1 MTAELVLLIFF
12 ARICANVHFLEMQPG
27 MRTDGSL
34 TLHGERQHGQ
44 DVRASNVTAV
54 VAIAN
59 ILKSSLGPQGLDK
72 MLVDDI
78 GDVLVTNDGATILQ
92 KLEVQHPAAK
102 VLQELSRLQ
111 DSEVGDGTT
120 SVVLVAAELL
130 RRANEL
136 VKGGIHPTSII
147 QGYRVAMKEAVKF
160 VQSTVALKSATLTED
175 QLLSVART
183 SLNSKFIGSENDF
196 FAKMIVQA
204 IKAVRVNI
212 DGKDKYPVNQV
223 NVVMN
228 HGKSS
233 LESTMIADGYAIAT
247 GRSAQ
252 GMPQQISGAKIALL
266 DFDLRK
272 HKMGL
277 GVQINITNPG
287 ELEKIRQKEMDITK
301 ERIEKILAKGVN
313 VIFTTQGI
321 DDMSMKYLIDAGV
334 YAVRRVDKKDIKR
347 IGKATGAKLLVT
359 LTGGIDEWESEVFD
373 ASYIGHAG
381 EVYEERVADN
391 EFTFIK
397 GCKNSRC
404 STLLLRGANEV
415 VLGEI
420 ERSVHDALCVVS
432 RALET
437 SALVPGGGA
446 VETALAIHLED
457 FALAYPGREQLAIT
471 EFAEA
476 LMTIPKILATNAALD
491 VTNVVADLRVAH
503 AKGLYHHGLDLING
517 TIRNSVEH
525 GVIEPL
531 VSKLKSIKFA
541 TETAI
546 TILRI
551 DDLIKL
557 APEPERDPRGR

>member
-1 MTAELVLLIFF
+1 
-12 ARICANVHFLEMQPG
+12 MQPNQK
-27 MRTDGSL
+27 TDGSL
-34 TLHGERQHGQ
+34 ALNGERQHGQ
-44 DVRASNVTAV
+44 DVRTSNVTAV

-120 SVVLVAAELL
+120 SVVLIAAELL
-130 RRANEL
+130 RRANEM
-136 VKGGIHPTSII
+136 VKAGIHPTSII
-147 QGYRVAMKEAVKF
+147 QGYRIAMKEGIKF
-160 VQSTVALKSATLTED
+160 VQQTIAMKTANLTDD
-175 QLLSVART
+175 QLVSVART
-183 SLNSKFIGSENDF
+183 SLNSKFIGSDNDF

-204 IKAVRVNI
+204 VKAVKMSSA

-223 NVVMN
+223 NVLMN

-233 LESTMIADGYAIAT
+233 LESNLVENGYALAQ
-247 GRSAQ
+247 GRAAQ
-252 GMPQQISGAKIALL
+252 GMPMVIYNARIALI

-277 GVQINITNPG
+277 GVQINITSPG

-301 ERIEKILAKGVN
+301 ERIGKILEKGVN

-321 DDMSMKYLIDAGV
+321 DDMSMKYLVDAGV
-334 YAVRRVDKKDIKR
+334 YAVRRVEKKDIKR
-347 IGKATGAKLLVT
+347 IAKATGAKLIVT
-359 LTGGIDEWESEVFD
+359 LTGGAEDWETEVMDESF
-373 ASYIGHAG
+373 IGSADQ
-381 EVYEERVADN
+381 VYEERVADN

-397 GCKNSRC
+397 GCKHSRVA
-404 STLLLRGANEV
+404 TILLRGANEV
-415 VLGEI
+415 VLGEV

-432 RALET
+432 RALEH

-446 VETALAIHLED
+446 VETGLAIHLED
-457 FALAYPGREQLAIT
+457 FALSHSGREQLAIV
-471 EFAEA
+471 EFAES

-491 VTNVVADLRVAH
+491 VTNIIADLRVAH
-503 AKGLYHHGLDLING
+503 AKGQVHAGLDLNNG
-517 TIRNSVEH
+517 TVRNSVEN
-525 GVIEPL
+525 GVVEPL

-551 DDLIKL
+551 DDMVKL
-557 APEPERDPRGR
+557 APEKEKDPRGGR

>member
-1 MTAELVLLIFF
+1 
-12 ARICANVHFLEMQPG
+12 MQG
-27 MRTDGSL
+27 SQQKSDGSL
-34 TLHGERQHGQ
+34 ALNGERQHGQ
-44 DVRASNVTAV
+44 DVRTSNVTAV

-59 ILKSSLGPQGLDK
+59 ILKSSLGPKGLDK

-120 SVVLVAAELL
+120 SVVLIAAELL

-136 VKGGIHPTSII
+136 VKSGIHPTSII
-147 QGYRVAMKEAVKF
+147 QGYRIAMKEAIKY
-160 VQSTVALKSATLTED
+160 VQSTIAMKTVSLTDE
-175 QLLSVART
+175 QLVSVART

-196 FAKMIVQA
+196 FAKIIVQA
-204 IKAVRVNI
+204 VKSVKLTVE
-212 DGKDKYPVNQV
+212 GKDKYPVNQV
-223 NVVMN
+223 NVLMN

-233 LESTMIADGYAIAT
+233 LESNLIENGYAIAQ
-247 GRSAQ
+247 GRAAQ
-252 GMPQQISGAKIALL
+252 GMPSVVSNAKIALL

-277 GVQINITNPG
+277 GVQINITAPG

-301 ERIEKILAKGVN
+301 ERIGKILEKGVN
-313 VIFTTQGI
+313 VIFSTQGI
-321 DDMSMKYLIDAGV
+321 DDMSMKYLVDAGV

-347 IGKATGAKLLVT
+347 IAKATGAKLIVT
-359 LTGGIDEWESEVFD
+359 LTAGVDDWETEVMDESF
-373 ASYIGHAG
+373 IGHAN
-381 EVYEERVADN
+381 EVSEERVADN
-391 EFTFIK
+391 EFTFIR
-397 GCKNSRC
+397 GCTNSRVA
-404 STLLLRGANEV
+404 TILLRGANDV
-415 VLGEI
+415 VLGEV

-432 RALET
+432 RALEH

-457 FALAYPGREQLAIT
+457 FALSYPGREQLAIV
-471 EFAEA
+471 EFAES

-491 VTNVVADLRVAH
+491 VTNIVADLRVAH
-503 AKGLYHHGLDLING
+503 AKGQVHAGLDLNNG
-517 TIRNSVEH
+517 VVRNSVEN
-525 GVIEPL
+525 GVVEPL

-551 DDLIKL
+551 DDMVKL
-557 APEPERDPRGR
+557 APEKERDPRGR

>member
-1 MTAELVLLIFF
+1 
-12 ARICANVHFLEMQPG
+12 MQPG
-27 MRTDGSL
+27 SKQDGSL
-34 TLHGERQHGQ
+34 MLHGERQHGQ
-44 DVRASNVTAV
+44 DVRTSNVTAV

-136 VKGGIHPTSII
+136 VKSGIHPTSII
-147 QGYRVAMKEAVKF
+147 QGYRIAMKEAIKY
-160 VQSTVALKSATLTED
+160 VQSQGISIKTASLSDE
-175 QLLSVART
+175 QLISVART
-183 SLNSKFIGSENDF
+183 SLNSKFIGSEDDF
-196 FAKMIVQA
+196 FAKMVVE
-204 IKAVRVNI
+204 AVKGVKMTV
-212 DGKDKYPVNQV
+212 DGKDKYPIGQI
-223 NVVMN
+223 NVLTN

-233 LESTMIADGYAIAT
+233 WESQLVTNGYALSM
-247 GRSAQ
+247 GRAAQ
-252 GMPQQISGAKIALL
+252 GMPQYVKNAKIALL

-277 GVQINITNPG
+277 GVQINITSPA

-301 ERIEKILAKGVN
+301 ERIGKIIEKGVN

-321 DDMSMKYLIDAGV
+321 DDMSMKYLVDAGV
-334 YAVRRVDKKDIKR
+334 YAVRRVDKKDVKR
-347 IGKATGAKLLVT
+347 IAKSTGAKMLVT
-359 LTGGIDEWESEVFD
+359 FTAGIDDWDNEVFD
-373 ASYIGHAG
+373 EAYIGHAE
-381 EVYEERVADN
+381 EVCEERVADN
-391 EFTFIK
+391 DFTFIK
-397 GCKNSRC
+397 GCAHSRT
-404 STLLLRGANEV
+404 STLLLRGANDV
-415 VLGEI
+415 VLGEVD
-420 ERSVHDALCVVS
+420 RSLHDALCVVS
-432 RALET
+432 RALEH

-457 FALAYPGREQLAIT
+457 FALSYPGREQLAIV

-476 LMTIPKILATNAALD
+476 LMTIPKTLATNAALD
-491 VTNVVADLRVAH
+491 VTNIVADLRMAH
-503 AKGLYHHGLDLING
+503 AQGQMHAGLDLNNG
-517 TIRNSVEH
+517 TVRNSVEN
-525 GVIEPL
+525 GVLEPL

-551 DDLIKL
+551 DDMVKL
-557 APEPERDPRGR
+557 SPEPERQR

>member
-1 MTAELVLLIFF
+1 
-12 ARICANVHFLEMQPG
+12 MQPDQKH
-27 MRTDGSL
+27 DGSAL
-34 TLHGERQHGQ
+34 TLNGERTHGQ

-54 VAIAN
+54 VAVAN

-102 VLQELSRLQ
+102 VLQELSKLQ

-120 SVVLVAAELL
+120 SVVLIAAELL

-136 VKGGIHPTSII
+136 VKSGIHPTSII
-147 QGYRVAMKEAVKF
+147 QGYRIAMKEAIKY
-160 VQSTVALKSATLTED
+160 VQSTIALKSAHLSDE

-183 SLNSKFIGSENDF
+183 SLNSKFIGSEDDF
-196 FAKMIVQA
+196 FAKMVVEA
-204 IKAVRVNI
+204 IKAVRITSPTDN
-212 DGKDKYPVNQV
+212 KDKYPVSQV

-233 LESTMIADGYAIAT
+233 WESQLITDGYAIAT
-247 GRSAQ
+247 GRAAQ
-252 GMPQQISGAKIALL
+252 GMPQVVKGAKIALI

-272 HKMGL
+272 HKLGL
-277 GVQINITNPG
+277 GVQINVTDPA

-313 VIFTTQGI
+313 VIFSTQGI
-321 DDMSMKYLIDAGV
+321 DDMSMKYLVDGGV

-347 IGKATGAKLLVT
+347 ISKATGAKLIVT
-359 LTGGIDEWESEVFD
+359 LTSAGIGDDWETEAFDESYMGYADEVC
-373 ASYIGHAG
+373 
-381 EVYEERVADN
+381 EERVADN
-391 EFTFIK
+391 DFTFIK
-397 GCKNSRC
+397 GCSSSRC
-404 STLLLRGANEV
+404 STILLRGANEV
-415 VLGEI
+415 VLGEV

-432 RALET
+432 RALENT
-437 SALVPGGGA
+437 ALVPGGGA

-457 FALAYPGREQLAIT
+457 FALAYPGREQLSII

-476 LMTIPKILATNAALD
+476 LMTIPKTLAANAALD
-491 VTNVVADLRVAH
+491 VTNIIADLKVAH
-503 AKGLYHHGLDLING
+503 AQKKYHSGLDLNKGEIVNSIANG
-517 TIRNSVEH
+517 V
-525 GVIEPL
+525 VEPL

-551 DDLIKL
+551 DDLVKL
-557 APEPERDPRGR
+557 APEQERDPRGGR

>member
-1 MTAELVLLIFF
+1 
-12 ARICANVHFLEMQPG
+12 MQPNQ
-27 MRTDGSL
+27 RQDGSL
-34 TLHGERQHGQ
+34 TIHGERQHGQ

-120 SVVLVAAELL
+120 SVVLIAAELL

-136 VKGGIHPTSII
+136 VKAGIHPTSII
-147 QGYRVAMKEAVKF
+147 QGYRIAMKEAIKY
-160 VQSTVALKSATLTED
+160 VQSTVALKTTTLTDE
-175 QLLSVART
+175 QLISVART
-183 SLNSKFIGSENDF
+183 SLNSKFIGSEDDF
-196 FAKMIVQA
+196 FAKMVVQA
-204 IKAVRVNI
+204 VKGVKLTL
-212 DGKDKYPVNQV
+212 DGKDKYPVGQV
-223 NVVMN
+223 NVLMS

-233 LESTMIADGYAIAT
+233 LESQLITNGYAIST

-252 GMPQQISGAKIALL
+252 GMPLQIKGARIALL

-277 GVQINITNPG
+277 GVQINITNPS
-287 ELEKIRQKEMDITK
+287 ELEQIRQKEMDITK
-301 ERIEKILAKGVN
+301 DRIAKILARGVN

-321 DDMSMKYLIDAGV
+321 DDMSMKYLVDAGV

-347 IGKATGAKLLVT
+347 IAKSTGAKLLVT
-359 LTGGIDEWESEVFD
+359 FTGGLDDWDNEVFD
-373 ASYIGHAG
+373 ESYIGFAD

-397 GCKNSRC
+397 GCSQSRC
-404 STLLLRGANEV
+404 TTLLLRGANEV
-415 VLGEI
+415 VLGEV

-432 RALET
+432 RALEH

-457 FALAYPGREQLAIT
+457 YALGYPGREQLAIV
-471 EFAEA
+471 EFAES
-476 LMTIPKILATNAALD
+476 LMSIPKILATNAALD
-491 VTNVVADLRVAH
+491 VTNIIADLRVAH
-503 AKGLYHHGLDLING
+503 AQGQVHAGLDLNKG
-517 TIRNSVEH
+517 CVRNSIEN
-525 GVIEPL
+525 GVVEPL

-551 DDLIKL
+551 DDMIKL
-557 APEPERDPRGR
+557 APEQERDPRR

>member
-1 MTAELVLLIFF
+1 M
-12 ARICANVHFLEMQPG
+12 NQSKQ
-27 MRTDGSL
+27 DGSL
-34 TLHGERQHGQ
+34 SLHGERTHGQ

-92 KLEVQHPAAK
+92 KLEVQHPAGK

-147 QGYRVAMKEAVKF
+147 QGYRIAMKEAIKY
-160 VQSTVALKSATLTED
+160 VQSTIAVKTHTLTDSE
-175 QLLSVART
+175 LLAVART
-183 SLNSKFIGSENDF
+183 SLNSKFIGSEDDY
-196 FAKMIVQA
+196 FAKMIVEA
-204 IKAVRVNI
+204 IKGVKTVSPE
-212 DGKDKYPVNQV
+212 GKPKYPVSQV
-223 NVVMN
+223 NVIMN

-233 LESTMIADGYAIAT
+233 LESTLITDGYAIGT
-247 GRSAQ
+247 GRAAQ
-252 GMPQQISGAKIALL
+252 GMPQVIKDAKIALL

-272 HKMGL
+272 HKLGL
-277 GVQINITNPG
+277 GVQIQISEPS

-301 ERIEKILAKGVN
+301 DRIGKILAQGVN
-313 VIFTTQGI
+313 VVFTTQGI
-321 DDMSMKYLIDAGV
+321 DDMSMKYLVDAGV

-347 IGKATGAKLLVT
+347 ISKSTGAKLITT
-359 LTGGIDEWESEVFD
+359 LTSSALDADWEQEAFD
-373 ASYIGHAG
+373 LSNIGHAD
-381 EVYEERVADN
+381 EVFEERVADN
-391 EFTFIK
+391 DFTFIR
-397 GCKNSRC
+397 GCKSSRT
-404 STLLLRGANEV
+404 STMLLRGANEV
-415 VLGEI
+415 VLGEV

-432 RALET
+432 RALEN

-457 FALAYPGREQLAIT
+457 VALGYPGREQLAII
-471 EFAEA
+471 EFAES

-491 VTNVVADLRVAH
+491 VTNIVADLRVEH
-503 AKGLYHHGLDLING
+503 AKKNVHAGLDLING
-517 TIRNSVEH
+517 KIVNSIEN

-557 APEPERDPRGR
+557 APEPERDPRGGR

>member
-1 MTAELVLLIFF
+1 
-12 ARICANVHFLEMQPG
+12 MQPNQ
-27 MRTDGSL
+27 RQDGSL
-34 TLHGERQHGQ
+34 TIHGERQHGQ

-120 SVVLVAAELL
+120 SVVLIAAELL

-136 VKGGIHPTSII
+136 VKAGIHPTSII
-147 QGYRVAMKEAVKF
+147 QGYRIAMKEAIKY
-160 VQSTVALKSATLTED
+160 VQSTVALKTTTLTDE
-175 QLLSVART
+175 QLISVART
-183 SLNSKFIGSENDF
+183 SLNSKFIGSEDDF
-196 FAKMIVQA
+196 FAKMVVQA
-204 IKAVRVNI
+204 VKGVKLTI
-212 DGKDKYPVNQV
+212 DGKDKYPVGQV
-223 NVVMN
+223 NVLMS

-233 LESTMIADGYAIAT
+233 LESQLITNGYAIST

-252 GMPQQISGAKIALL
+252 GMPLQIKGARIALL

-277 GVQINITNPG
+277 GVQINITNPS
-287 ELEKIRQKEMDITK
+287 ELEQIRQKEMDITK
-301 ERIEKILAKGVN
+301 DRIAKILARGVN

-321 DDMSMKYLIDAGV
+321 DDMSMKYLVDAGV

-347 IGKATGAKLLVT
+347 IAKSTGAKLLVT
-359 LTGGIDEWESEVFD
+359 FTGGLDDWDNEVFD
-373 ASYIGHAG
+373 ESYIGFAD

-397 GCKNSRC
+397 GCSQSRC
-404 STLLLRGANEV
+404 TTLLLRGANEV
-415 VLGEI
+415 VLGEV

-432 RALET
+432 RALEH

-457 FALAYPGREQLAIT
+457 YALGYPGREQLAIV
-471 EFAEA
+471 EFAES
-476 LMTIPKILATNAALD
+476 LMSIPKILATNAALD
-491 VTNVVADLRVAH
+491 VTNIIADLRVAH
-503 AKGLYHHGLDLING
+503 AQGQVHAGLDLNKG
-517 TIRNSVEH
+517 CVRNSIEN
-525 GVIEPL
+525 GVVEPL

-551 DDLIKL
+551 DDMIKL
-557 APEPERDPRGR
+557 APEQERDPRR

>member
-1 MTAELVLLIFF
+1 ML
-12 ARICANVHFLEMQPG
+12 PG
-27 MRTDGSL
+27 QRPDGSSL
-34 TLHGERQHGQ
+34 TLNGERSHGQ

-136 VKGGIHPTSII
+136 VKAGIHPTSII
-147 QGYRVAMKEAVKF
+147 QGYRIAMKEAIKY
-160 VQSTVALKSATLTED
+160 VQSTIALKSAQLTDD

-183 SLNSKFIGSENDF
+183 SLNSKFIGSEDDF
-196 FAKMIVQA
+196 FAKMIVEA
-204 IKAVRVNI
+204 IKGVKINI
-212 DGKDKYPVNQV
+212 DGKDKYPISQV
-223 NVVMN
+223 NVLMN

-233 LESTMIADGYAIAT
+233 WESQLITDGYAISQ
-247 GRSAQ
+247 GRSSQ
-252 GMPQQISGAKIALL
+252 GMPQVVRGAKIALI

-272 HKMGL
+272 HKLGL
-277 GVQINITNPG
+277 GVQVEISNPS

-301 ERIEKILAKGVN
+301 DRIEKILEKGVN
-313 VIFTTQGI
+313 VIFSTQGI
-321 DDMSMKYLIDAGV
+321 DDMSMKYLVEGGV

-347 IGKATGAKLLVT
+347 ISKSTGAKLIVT
-359 LTGGIDEWESEVFD
+359 LTSGTADEADAGWETEAFD
-373 ASYIGHAG
+373 ESYIGYAD
-381 EVYEERVADN
+381 EVFEERVADSD
-391 EFTFIK
+391 FTFIK
-397 GCKNSRC
+397 GCPSSKC
-404 STLLLRGANEV
+404 STILLRGANEV
-415 VLGEI
+415 VLGEV

-432 RALET
+432 RALENT
-437 SALVPGGGA
+437 ALVPGGGA
-446 VETALAIHLED
+446 VETGLAIHLED
-457 FALAYPGREQLAIT
+457 YALSYAGREQLAII
-471 EFAEA
+471 EFAES
-476 LMTIPKILATNAALD
+476 LMTIPKTLATNAALD
-491 VTNVVADLRVAH
+491 VTNIIADLRVAH
-503 AKGLYHHGLDLING
+503 ANKKYHSGLDLAKGEIVNSIENG
-517 TIRNSVEH
+517 V
-525 GVIEPL
+525 VEPL
-531 VSKLKSIKFA
+531 ISKLKSIKFA

-557 APEPERDPRGR
+557 APEQERDPRGGR

>member
-1 MTAELVLLIFF
+1 
-12 ARICANVHFLEMQPG
+12 MQPG
-27 MRTDGSL
+27 MKTDGSL

-92 KLEVQHPAAK
+92 KLEVQHPAAR

-136 VKGGIHPTSII
+136 VKSGIHPTSII
-147 QGYRVAMKEAVKF
+147 QGYRLAMKESVKF
-160 VQSTVALKSATLTED
+160 VQSTIALKSAALTHE
-175 QLLSVART
+175 QLVSVART
-183 SLNSKFIGSENDF
+183 SLNSKFIGSEDDF
-196 FAKMIVQA
+196 FAKMVVDA
-204 IKAVRVNI
+204 IKGVRLTNS
-212 DGKDKYPVNQV
+212 DGKDKYPIHQV
-223 NVVMN
+223 NVVKN

-233 LESTMIADGYAIAT
+233 LESTLVTDGYVVAT

-252 GMPQQISGAKIALL
+252 GMPSVVSNAKIALL

-277 GVQINITNPG
+277 GVQINISEPS

-301 ERIEKILAKGVN
+301 ERIEKILEKGVN

-347 IGKATGAKLLVT
+347 IGKATGAKLIVT
-359 LTGGIDEWESEVFD
+359 LTGMGDDWESEMFD
-373 ASYIGHAG
+373 QSYIGHADQ
-381 EVYEERVADN
+381 VYEERVADN

-397 GCKNSRC
+397 GCSNSKC
-404 STLLLRGANEV
+404 STILLRGANEV
-415 VLGEI
+415 VLGEV

-457 FALAYPGREQLAIT
+457 YALSYPGREQIAIT
-471 EFAEA
+471 EFAES

-491 VTNVVADLRVAH
+491 VTNIIADLRVAH
-503 AKGLYHHGLDLING
+503 AQKLYHSGLDLNAG
-517 TIRNSVEH
+517 TVRNSVQH
-525 GVIEPL
+525 GVLEPL
-531 VSKLKSIKFA
+531 ISKLKSIKFA

-557 APEPERDPRGR
+557 APEPEERR

>member
-1 MTAELVLLIFF
+1 
-12 ARICANVHFLEMQPG
+12 MQPNQKA
-27 MRTDGSL
+27 DGSL

-120 SVVLVAAELL
+120 SVVLIAAELL

-136 VKGGIHPTSII
+136 VKSGIHPTSII
-147 QGYRVAMKEAVKF
+147 QGYRIAMKEAIKY
-160 VQSTVALKSATLTED
+160 VQSSIALKSTTLSDE
-175 QLLSVART
+175 QLISVART
-183 SLNSKFIGSENDF
+183 SLNSKFIGSEDDF
-196 FAKMIVQA
+196 FAKMIVEA
-204 IKAVRVNI
+204 IKAVKMTV
-212 DGKDKYPVNQV
+212 DGKDKYPVSQV
-223 NVVMN
+223 NVLMN

-233 LESTMIADGYAIAT
+233 LESQLITNGYAISQ

-252 GMPQQISGAKIALL
+252 GMPMVVKNAKIALL

-277 GVQINITNPG
+277 GVQINVTNPA

-301 ERIEKILAKGVN
+301 ERIGKILEKGVN

-321 DDMSMKYLIDAGV
+321 DDMSMKYLVDAGV

-347 IGKATGAKLLVT
+347 ISKSTGAKLLVT
-359 LTGGIDEWESEVFD
+359 FTGSLDDWDNEVFD
-373 ASYIGHAG
+373 ETFIGFAD

-397 GCKNSRC
+397 GCQHSRC
-404 STLLLRGANEV
+404 STMLLRGANEV
-415 VLGEI
+415 VLGEV

-432 RALET
+432 RALEH

-446 VETALAIHLED
+446 VETALAIHLDE
-457 FALAYPGREQLAIT
+457 FALAYAGREQLAII
-471 EFAEA
+471 EFAES
-476 LMTIPKILATNAALD
+476 LMTIPKTLATNAALD
-491 VTNVVADLRVAH
+491 VTNIIADLRVAH
-503 AKGLYHHGLDLING
+503 AKGQKHHGLDLTNG
-517 TIRNSVEH
+517 LIRNSIEN
-525 GVIEPL
+525 GVVEPL

-546 TILRI
+546 TVLRI
-551 DDLIKL
+551 DDMIKL
-557 APEPERDPRGR
+557 APEPERR

>member
-1 MTAELVLLIFF
+1 
-12 ARICANVHFLEMQPG
+12 
-27 MRTDGSL
+27 
-34 TLHGERQHGQ
+34 
-44 DVRASNVTAV
+44 
-54 VAIAN
+54 
-59 ILKSSLGPQGLDK
+59 

-120 SVVLVAAELL
+120 SVVLIAAELL

-136 VKGGIHPTSII
+136 VKAGIHPTSII
-147 QGYRVAMKEAVKF
+147 QGYRIAMKEAIKY
-160 VQSTVALKSATLTED
+160 VQQKVALKTVTLTDE
-175 QLLSVART
+175 QLVSVART
-183 SLNSKFIGSENDF
+183 SLNSKFIGSEDDF
-196 FAKMIVQA
+196 FAKMVVEA
-204 IKAVRVNI
+204 IKAVKMTV
-212 DGKDKYPVNQV
+212 DGKDKYPVSQV
-223 NVVMN
+223 NVLMN

-233 LESTMIADGYAIAT
+233 WESQLITNGYAIAL

-252 GMPQQISGAKIALL
+252 GMPQVVKNAKIALL

-277 GVQINITNPG
+277 GVQVNISSPS

-301 ERIEKILAKGVN
+301 ERIGKIIEKGVN
-313 VIFTTQGI
+313 VILTTQGI
-321 DDMSMKYLIDAGV
+321 DDMSMKYLVDAGV

-347 IGKATGAKLLVT
+347 IAKSTGAKLLVT
-359 LTGGIDEWESEVFD
+359 FTGGLDDWDNEVFD
-373 ASYIGHAG
+373 ESYIGFAE
-381 EVYEERVADN
+381 EVYEERVSDN

-397 GCKNSRC
+397 GCQHSRC

-415 VLGEI
+415 VLGEV
-420 ERSVHDALCVVS
+420 ERSLHDALCVVS
-432 RALET
+432 RALEH

-457 FALAYPGREQLAIT
+457 FALAYPGREQLAII
-471 EFAEA
+471 EFAES
-476 LMTIPKILATNAALD
+476 LMTIPKTLATNAALD
-491 VTNVVADLRVAH
+491 VTNIVADLRVAH
-503 AKGLYHHGLDLING
+503 AKGQVYHGLDLANG
-517 TIRNSVEH
+517 KIRDSIQG
-525 GVIEPL
+525 GVVEPL
-531 VSKLKSIKFA
+531 VSKLKSVKFA

-551 DDLIKL
+551 DDMIKL
-557 APEPERDPRGR
+557 APEQQGGR

>member
-1 MTAELVLLIFF
+1 MNHFGCLHLHVNSLVFMQTAGK
-12 ARICANVHFLEMQPG
+12 Q
-27 MRTDGSL
+27 DGSL
-34 TLHGERQHGQ
+34 ALHGERQHGQ
-44 DVRASNVTAV
+44 DVRTSNVTAV

-120 SVVLVAAELL
+120 SVVLIAAELL

-136 VKGGIHPTSII
+136 VKSGIHPTSII
-147 QGYRVAMKEAVKF
+147 QGYRIAMKEAIKF
-160 VQSTVALKSATLTED
+160 VQSHGVSIKSASLTDE
-175 QLLSVART
+175 QLISVART
-183 SLNSKFIGSENDF
+183 SLNSKFIGSEDDF
-196 FAKMIVQA
+196 FAKMVVEA
-204 IKAVRVNI
+204 VKAVRTTI
-212 DGKDKYPVNQV
+212 DGKDKYPVSQV
-223 NVVMN
+223 NVLTN

-233 LESTMIADGYAIAT
+233 WESQLVTNGYAIGI
-247 GRSAQ
+247 GRAGQ
-252 GMPQQISGAKIALL
+252 GMPQYVKNAKIALL

-277 GVQINITNPG
+277 GVQINISDPS

-301 ERIEKILAKGVN
+301 ERIGKIIEKGVN

-321 DDMSMKYLIDAGV
+321 DDMSMKYLVDAGV
-334 YAVRRVDKKDIKR
+334 YGVRRVDKKDIKR
-347 IGKATGAKLLVT
+347 IAKCTGAKLLVT
-359 LTGGIDEWESEVFD
+359 FTAGIDDWDNEVFD
-373 ASYIGHAG
+373 ESYIGFAE
-381 EVYEERVADN
+381 EVYEDRVADN
-391 EFTFIK
+391 DFTFIK
-397 GCKNSRC
+397 GSSQSRT
-404 STLLLRGANEV
+404 STLLLRGANDV
-415 VLGEI
+415 VLGEV

-432 RALET
+432 RALEH

-446 VETALAIHLED
+446 VETALAIRLED
-457 FALAYPGREQLAIT
+457 FALSHSGREQLAIV

-476 LMTIPKILATNAALD
+476 LMTIPKTLAANAALD
-491 VTNVVADLRVAH
+491 VTNIVADLRTAH
-503 AKGLYHHGLDLING
+503 AKGQVHAGLNLANG
-517 TIRNSVEH
+517 TVHDAVQN
-525 GVIEPL
+525 GVLEPL

-551 DDLIKL
+551 DDMVRL

>member
-1 MTAELVLLIFF
+1 
-12 ARICANVHFLEMQPG
+12 MQPNQ
-27 MRTDGSL
+27 RQDGSL
-34 TLHGERQHGQ
+34 TIHGERQHGQ

-120 SVVLVAAELL
+120 SVVLIAAELL

-136 VKGGIHPTSII
+136 VKAGIHPTSII
-147 QGYRVAMKEAVKF
+147 QGYRIAMKEAIKY
-160 VQSTVALKSATLTED
+160 VQSTVALKTTTLTDE
-175 QLLSVART
+175 QLISVART
-183 SLNSKFIGSENDF
+183 SLNSKFIGSEDDF
-196 FAKMIVQA
+196 FAKMVVQA
-204 IKAVRVNI
+204 VKGVKLTL
-212 DGKDKYPVNQV
+212 DGKDKYPVGQV
-223 NVVMN
+223 NVLMS

-233 LESTMIADGYAIAT
+233 LESQLITNGYAIST

-252 GMPQQISGAKIALL
+252 GMPLQIKGARIALL

-277 GVQINITNPG
+277 GVQINITNPS
-287 ELEKIRQKEMDITK
+287 ELEQIRQKEMDITK
-301 ERIEKILAKGVN
+301 DRIAKILARGVN

-321 DDMSMKYLIDAGV
+321 DDMSMKYLVDAGV

-347 IGKATGAKLLVT
+347 IAKSTGAKLLVT
-359 LTGGIDEWESEVFD
+359 FTGGLDDWDNEVFD
-373 ASYIGHAG
+373 ESYIGFAD

-391 EFTFIK
+391 EFTFIR
-397 GCKNSRC
+397 GCSQSRC
-404 STLLLRGANEV
+404 TTLLLRGANEV
-415 VLGEI
+415 VLGEV

-432 RALET
+432 RALEH

-457 FALAYPGREQLAIT
+457 YALGYPGREQLAIV
-471 EFAEA
+471 EFAES
-476 LMTIPKILATNAALD
+476 LMSIPKILATNAALD
-491 VTNVVADLRVAH
+491 VTNIIADLRVAH
-503 AKGLYHHGLDLING
+503 AQGQVHAGLDLNKG
-517 TIRNSVEH
+517 CVRNSIEN
-525 GVIEPL
+525 GVVEPL

-551 DDLIKL
+551 DDMIKL
-557 APEPERDPRGR
+557 APEQERDPRR

>member
-1 MTAELVLLIFF
+1 
-12 ARICANVHFLEMQPG
+12 MQPSQKQN
-27 MRTDGSL
+27 GSL
-34 TLHGERQHGQ
+34 TLNGERQHGQ
-44 DVRASNVTAV
+44 DVRTSNVTAV

-120 SVVLVAAELL
+120 SVVLIAAELL

-136 VKGGIHPTSII
+136 VKAGIHPTSII
-147 QGYRVAMKEAVKF
+147 QGYRIAMKEAIKY
-160 VQSTVALKSATLTED
+160 VQHTIALKTMTLTDE
-175 QLLSVART
+175 QLVSVART
-183 SLNSKFIGSENDF
+183 SLNSKFIGSEDDF
-196 FAKMIVQA
+196 FAKMVVEA
-204 IKAVRVNI
+204 IKGVKMTV

-223 NVVMN
+223 NVLTN

-233 LESTMIADGYAIAT
+233 WESQLVTNGYAIAM
-247 GRSAQ
+247 GRAAQ
-252 GMPQQISGAKIALL
+252 GMPMVVKNAKIALL

-277 GVQINITNPG
+277 GVQINITSPS

-301 ERIEKILAKGVN
+301 ERIGKIIEKGVN
-313 VIFTTQGI
+313 VIFSTQGI
-321 DDMSMKYLIDAGV
+321 DDMSMKYLVDAGV
-334 YAVRRVDKKDIKR
+334 YAVRRVDKKDMKR
-347 IGKATGAKLLVT
+347 IAKSTGAKMIVT
-359 LTGGIDEWESEVFD
+359 FTSGLDDWDNEAFDESYVGFADEVSED
-373 ASYIGHAG
+373 
-381 EVYEERVADN
+381 RVADN
-391 EFTFIK
+391 DFTFIK
-397 GCKNSRC
+397 GCQHSRT
-404 STLLLRGANEV
+404 STLLLRGANDV
-415 VLGEI
+415 VLGEV

-432 RALET
+432 RALEH

-446 VETALAIHLED
+446 VETALAIRLED
-457 FALAYPGREQLAIT
+457 FALAYPGREQLAIA

-476 LMTIPKILATNAALD
+476 LMTIPKTLATNAALD
-491 VTNVVADLRVAH
+491 VTNIIADLRVAH
-503 AKGLYHHGLDLING
+503 AKGQVHTGLDLVKG
-517 TIRNSVEH
+517 TVRNSIEN
-525 GVIEPL
+525 GVVEPL

-551 DDLIKL
+551 DDMVRL
-557 APEPERDPRGR
+557 APEQERDPRGR

>member
-1 MTAELVLLIFF
+1 
-12 ARICANVHFLEMQPG
+12 MQPG
-27 MRTDGSL
+27 GKADGSL
-34 TLHGERQHGQ
+34 ALHGERQHGQ
-44 DVRASNVTAV
+44 DVRTSNVTAV

-120 SVVLVAAELL
+120 SVVLIAAELL

-136 VKGGIHPTSII
+136 VKAGIHPTSII
-147 QGYRVAMKEAVKF
+147 QGYRIAMKEAIKY
-160 VQSTVALKSATLTED
+160 VQSKGITIKSASLSDE
-175 QLLSVART
+175 QLVSVART
-183 SLNSKFIGSENDF
+183 SLNSKFIGSEDDF
-196 FAKMIVQA
+196 FAKMVVE
-204 IKAVRVNI
+204 AVKGVKMTSV
-212 DGKDKYPVNQV
+212 DGKDKYPISQV
-223 NVVMN
+223 NVLTN

-233 LESTMIADGYAIAT
+233 WESQLVTNGYAIAI

-252 GMPQQISGAKIALL
+252 GMPHYVKNAKIAIL

-277 GVQINITNPG
+277 GVQINISNPA

-301 ERIEKILAKGVN
+301 ERIGKIIEKGVN

-321 DDMSMKYLIDAGV
+321 DDMSMKYLVDAGV
-334 YAVRRVDKKDIKR
+334 FAVRRVDKKDMKR
-347 IGKATGAKLLVT
+347 IAKSTGAKMLVT
-359 LTGGIDEWESEVFD
+359 FTAGIDDWDNEAFD
-373 ASYIGHAG
+373 ESYIGFAD

-391 EFTFIK
+391 DFTFIK
-397 GCKNSRC
+397 GCAHSRT
-404 STLLLRGANEV
+404 STLLLRGANDV
-415 VLGEI
+415 VLGEV

-432 RALET
+432 RALEH

-457 FALAYPGREQLAIT
+457 FALSHPGREQLAIV
-471 EFAEA
+471 EFAES
-476 LMTIPKILATNAALD
+476 LMTIPKTLSANAALD
-491 VTNVVADLRVAH
+491 VTNIVADLRVAH
-503 AKGLYHHGLDLING
+503 AKGEVHAGLDLNNG
-517 TIRNSVEH
+517 TIRNSVEN
-525 GVIEPL
+525 GVLEPL

-551 DDLIKL
+551 DDMVRL
-557 APEPERDPRGR
+557 APEQERDPRGR

>member
-1 MTAELVLLIFF
+1 MLT
-12 ARICANVHFLEMQPG
+12 NQKS
-27 MRTDGSL
+27 DGQL
-34 TLHGERQHGQ
+34 TLHGDRQHGQ
-44 DVRASNVTAV
+44 DVRSSNVTAV
-54 VAIAN
+54 VAVAN

-120 SVVLVAAELL
+120 SVVLIAAELL

-136 VKGGIHPTSII
+136 VKQGIHPTSII
-147 QGYRVAMKEAVKF
+147 QGYRLAMKESIKH
-160 VQSTVALKSATLTED
+160 VQSTVAVKTATLTDD
-175 QLLSVART
+175 QLLAVART
-183 SLNSKFIGSENDF
+183 SLNSKFIGSEDDR
-196 FAKMIVQA
+196 FAKLVVEA
-204 IKAVRVNI
+204 IKAVKIVV
-212 DGKDKYPVNQV
+212 DGKAKYPVNQV
-223 NVVMN
+223 NVMKN

-233 LESTMIADGYAIAT
+233 LESQLITNGYAIGM
-247 GRSAQ
+247 GRAAQ
-252 GMPQQISGAKIALL
+252 GMPQTVKDARIALL

-277 GVQINITNPG
+277 GVQINITEPS
-287 ELEKIRQKEMDITK
+287 ELEKIRQKEMDITRD
-301 ERIEKILAKGVN
+301 RIKKILDKGVN

-321 DDMSMKYLIDAGV
+321 DDMSMKYLVDSGV
-334 YAVRRVDKKDIKR
+334 YGVRRVDKKDIKR
-347 IGKATGAKLLVT
+347 IAKSTGARLLVT
-359 LTGGIDEWESEVFD
+359 LTGVGEDWEAEMFDE
-373 ASYIGHAG
+373 SYIGHAD
-381 EVYEERVADN
+381 EVSEERVADN
-391 EFTFIK
+391 DFTFIR
-397 GCKNSRC
+397 GCRESRN

-415 VLGEI
+415 VLGEV
-420 ERSVHDALCVVS
+420 ERSCHDALCVVS
-432 RALET
+432 RALEN

-446 VETALAIHLED
+446 VETDLAIHLED
-457 FALAYPGREQLAIT
+457 FSLSYPGREQLAIV

-476 LMTIPKILATNAALD
+476 LMSIPKILASNAALD
-491 VTNVVADLRVAH
+491 VTNIIADLRVAH
-503 AKGLYHHGLDLING
+503 AQGQRHAGLDLTNG
-517 TIRNSVEH
+517 KIRNSIEN
-525 GVIEPL
+525 GVVEPL

-557 APEPERDPRGR
+557 APEEQRQR

>member
-1 MTAELVLLIFF
+1 
-12 ARICANVHFLEMQPG
+12 MQPG
-27 MRTDGSL
+27 HRADGSL
-34 TLHGERQHGQ
+34 TLNGERTHGQ
-44 DVRASNVTAV
+44 DVRTSNVTAV
-54 VAIAN
+54 VAVAN

-102 VLQELSRLQ
+102 VLQELSKLQ

-120 SVVLVAAELL
+120 SVVLIAAELL

-136 VKGGIHPTSII
+136 VKSGIHPTSVI
-147 QGYRVAMKEAVKF
+147 QGYRIAMKEAIKY
-160 VQSTVALKSATLTED
+160 VQSTVALKSAHLSDD

-183 SLNSKFIGSENDF
+183 SLNSKFIGSEDDF
-196 FAKMIVQA
+196 FAKMVVQA
-204 IKAVRVNI
+204 IKAVRMTSPT
-212 DGKDKYPVNQV
+212 DGKDKYPVSQV

-233 LESTMIADGYAIAT
+233 WESQLITDGYAIGT
-247 GRSAQ
+247 GRAAQ
-252 GMPQQISGAKIALL
+252 GMPQVVKGAKIALI

-272 HKMGL
+272 HKLGL
-277 GVQINITNPG
+277 GVQINVTDPA

-301 ERIEKILAKGVN
+301 ERIGKILEKGVN
-313 VIFTTQGI
+313 VIFSTQGI
-321 DDMSMKYLIDAGV
+321 DDMSMKYLVDGGV

-347 IGKATGAKLLVT
+347 ISKATGAKLIVT
-359 LTGGIDEWESEVFD
+359 LTSGAIGDDWETEAFDE
-373 ASYIGHAG
+373 SYIGYAN
-381 EVYEERVADN
+381 EVCEERVADN
-391 EFTFIK
+391 DFTFIK
-397 GCKNSRC
+397 GCSSSKC
-404 STLLLRGANEV
+404 STILLRGANEV
-415 VLGEI
+415 VLGEV

-432 RALET
+432 KALENT
-437 SALVPGGGA
+437 ALVPGGGA

-457 FALAYPGREQLAIT
+457 FALAYPGREQLSII

-476 LMTIPKILATNAALD
+476 LMTIPKTLATNAALD
-491 VTNVVADLRVAH
+491 VTNIIADLKVAH
-503 AKGLYHHGLDLING
+503 AQKKHHSGLDLSSGQIV
-517 TIRNSVEH
+517 NSIEH
-525 GVIEPL
+525 GVVEPL

-551 DDLIKL
+551 DDLVKL
-557 APEPERDPRGR
+557 APEQERDPRGGR

>member
-1 MTAELVLLIFF
+1 MYP
-12 ARICANVHFLEMQPG
+12 NSKP
-27 MRTDGSL
+27 DGSL
-34 TLHGERQHGQ
+34 SLHGERTHGQ

-92 KLEVQHPAAK
+92 KLEVQHPAGK

-136 VKGGIHPTSII
+136 VKSGIHPTSII
-147 QGYRVAMKEAVKF
+147 QGYRIAMKEAIKY
-160 VQSTVALKSATLTED
+160 VQSHIAVKTATLTD
-175 QLLSVART
+175 SDLLSVART
-183 SLNSKFIGSENDF
+183 SLNSKFIGSEDDF
-196 FAKMIVQA
+196 FAKMIVEA
-204 IKAVRVNI
+204 IKGVRTVSPE
-212 DGKDKYPVNQV
+212 GKDKYPVSQV

-233 LESTMIADGYAIAT
+233 LESQLITDGYAISN
-247 GRSAQ
+247 GRAAQ
-252 GMPQQISGAKIALL
+252 GMPQCVRGAKIALL

-272 HKMGL
+272 HKLGL
-277 GVQINITNPG
+277 GVQIQISEPS

-301 ERIEKILAKGVN
+301 DRIGKILANGVN

-321 DDMSMKYLIDAGV
+321 DDMSMKYLVDAGV

-347 IGKATGAKLLVT
+347 IAKSTGARLITT
-359 LTGGIDEWESEVFD
+359 LTSGAIDADWEQEAFDPSSIGFAEEV
-373 ASYIGHAG
+373 
-381 EVYEERVADN
+381 VEERVADN
-391 EFTFIK
+391 DFTFVK
-397 GCKNSRC
+397 GCSDSKT
-404 STLLLRGANEV
+404 STMLLRGANDV
-415 VLGEI
+415 VLGEV

-432 RALET
+432 RALENT
-437 SALVPGGGA
+437 ALVPGGGA
-446 VETALAIHLED
+446 VETGLAIHLED
-457 FALAYPGREQLAIT
+457 YALAYPGREQLAII

-476 LMTIPKILATNAALD
+476 LMTIPKTLAANAALD
-491 VTNVVADLRVAH
+491 VTNIIADLRVAH
-503 AKGLYHHGLDLING
+503 AQKMVHSGLDLMNG
-517 TIRNSVEH
+517 KIVNSIEH

-557 APEPERDPRGR
+557 APEPERDPRGGR

>member
-1 MTAELVLLIFF
+1 
-12 ARICANVHFLEMQPG
+12 MQPDQKH
-27 MRTDGSL
+27 DGSAL
-34 TLHGERQHGQ
+34 TLNGERTHGQ

-54 VAIAN
+54 VAVAN

-102 VLQELSRLQ
+102 VLQELSKLQ

-120 SVVLVAAELL
+120 SVVLIAAELL

-136 VKGGIHPTSII
+136 VKSGIHPTSII
-147 QGYRVAMKEAVKF
+147 QGYRIAMKEAIKY
-160 VQSTVALKSATLTED
+160 VQSTIALKSAHLSDE

-183 SLNSKFIGSENDF
+183 SLNSKFIGSEDDF
-196 FAKMIVQA
+196 FAKMVVEA
-204 IKAVRVNI
+204 IKAVRITSPTDN
-212 DGKDKYPVNQV
+212 KDKYPVSQV

-233 LESTMIADGYAIAT
+233 WESQLITDGYAIAT
-247 GRSAQ
+247 GRAAQ
-252 GMPQQISGAKIALL
+252 GMPQVVKGAKIALI

-272 HKMGL
+272 HKLGL
-277 GVQINITNPG
+277 GVQINVTDPA

-313 VIFTTQGI
+313 VIFSTQGI
-321 DDMSMKYLIDAGV
+321 DDMSMKYLVDGGV

-347 IGKATGAKLLVT
+347 ISKATGAKLIVT
-359 LTGGIDEWESEVFD
+359 LTSAGIGDDWETEAFDESYMGYADEVC
-373 ASYIGHAG
+373 
-381 EVYEERVADN
+381 EERVADN
-391 EFTFIK
+391 DFTFIK
-397 GCKNSRC
+397 GCSSSRC
-404 STLLLRGANEV
+404 STILLRGANEV
-415 VLGEI
+415 VLGEV

-432 RALET
+432 RALENT
-437 SALVPGGGA
+437 ALVPGGGA

-457 FALAYPGREQLAIT
+457 FALAYPGREQLSII

-476 LMTIPKILATNAALD
+476 LMTIPKTLAANAALD
-491 VTNVVADLRVAH
+491 VTNIIADLKVAH
-503 AKGLYHHGLDLING
+503 AQKEYHSGLDLNKGEIVNSIANG
-517 TIRNSVEH
+517 V
-525 GVIEPL
+525 VEPL

-551 DDLIKL
+551 DDLVKL
-557 APEPERDPRGR
+557 APEQERDPRGGR

>member
-1 MTAELVLLIFF
+1 
-12 ARICANVHFLEMQPG
+12 MQPNQ
-27 MRTDGSL
+27 RQDGSL
-34 TLHGERQHGQ
+34 TIHGERQHGQ

-120 SVVLVAAELL
+120 SVVLIAAELL

-136 VKGGIHPTSII
+136 VKAGIHPTSII
-147 QGYRVAMKEAVKF
+147 QGYRIAMKEAIKY
-160 VQSTVALKSATLTED
+160 VQSTVALKTTTLTDE
-175 QLLSVART
+175 QLISVART
-183 SLNSKFIGSENDF
+183 SLNSKFIGSEDDF
-196 FAKMIVQA
+196 FAKMVVQA
-204 IKAVRVNI
+204 VKGVKLTI
-212 DGKDKYPVNQV
+212 DGKDKYPVGQV
-223 NVVMN
+223 NVLMS

-233 LESTMIADGYAIAT
+233 LESQLITNGYAIST

-252 GMPQQISGAKIALL
+252 GMPLQIKGARIALL

-277 GVQINITNPG
+277 GVQINITNPS
-287 ELEKIRQKEMDITK
+287 ELEQIRQKEMDITK
-301 ERIEKILAKGVN
+301 DRIAKILARGVN

-321 DDMSMKYLIDAGV
+321 DDMSMKYLVDAGV

-347 IGKATGAKLLVT
+347 IAKSTGAKLLVT
-359 LTGGIDEWESEVFD
+359 FTGGLDDWDNEVFD
-373 ASYIGHAG
+373 ESYIGFAD

-391 EFTFIK
+391 EFTFIR
-397 GCKNSRC
+397 GCSQSRC
-404 STLLLRGANEV
+404 TTLLLRGANEV
-415 VLGEI
+415 VLGEV

-432 RALET
+432 RALEH

-457 FALAYPGREQLAIT
+457 YALGYPGREQLAIV
-471 EFAEA
+471 EFAES
-476 LMTIPKILATNAALD
+476 LMSIPKILATNAALD
-491 VTNVVADLRVAH
+491 VTNIIADLRVAH
-503 AKGLYHHGLDLING
+503 AQGQVHAGLDLNKG
-517 TIRNSVEH
+517 CVRNSIEN
-525 GVIEPL
+525 GVVEPL

-551 DDLIKL
+551 DDMIKL
-557 APEPERDPRGR
+557 APEQERDPRR